1 MQNRSLYLHYP
12 VLHLISQGCDL
23 KGRTT
28 GLEPRHYMV
37 EGGFRS
43 RGGGGELPSNSKMG
57 ILF

>member
-1 MQNRSLYLHYP
+1 MQNWSLYLNYP
-12 VLHLISQGCDL
+12 VLHLIRQGCDL

-28 GLEPRHYMV
+28 GLKPKHYMV

-43 RGGGGELPSNSKMG
+43 WGGGELPSNSKMG